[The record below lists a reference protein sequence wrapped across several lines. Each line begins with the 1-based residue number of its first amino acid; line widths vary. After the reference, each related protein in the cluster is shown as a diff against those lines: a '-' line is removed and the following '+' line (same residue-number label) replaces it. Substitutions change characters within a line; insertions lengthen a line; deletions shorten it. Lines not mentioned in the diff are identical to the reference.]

1 MRLWRKTNDAT
12 KKRVEKLDAELLSET
27 FTEAISIIVNDE
39 TIEVARFLWMRE
51 HGKEALPENIVYRM
65 IV

>member
-1 MRLWRKTNDAT
+1 MTLL
-12 KKRVEKLDAELLSET
+12 KKRVEKLDAEFLSET

-39 TIEVARFLWMRE
+39 TIEVAGFLWMRE

>member
-1 MRLWRKTNDAT
+1 MTLL
-12 KKRVEKLDAELLSET
+12 KKQVEKLDAEFLSET

-39 TIEVARFLWMRE
+39 TIQDTGFRWMRN
-51 HGKEALPENIVYRM
+51 HGKEALSENIIYRM